1 MSNVMR
7 VLLRESY
14 SQLGNARR
22 FVGVYGDAL
31 RYCEARGKWLVWD
44 GSRWSI
50 DDTGEVERRAK
61 ATVDALKDQVRKMKN
76 APDELVKHALRSHSW
91 FNIKAMI
98 GLACTEPL
106 IPVKP
111 NDLDRDPYLL
121 NCQNGTVNLSTGKL
135 RKSRRED
142 LITKLAPV
150 VYDPHAACP
159 EFEKFLNRIMGA
171 DAELVAFLQRC
182 FGYALT
188 GDVTEKATFFLHGG
202 GDNGK
207 TTLLEAIRHV
217 LGDYAGQ
224 IPIDSLMTKKGDGG
238 VPNDIAQ
245 LNGRRFVTSS
255 EGEQGK
261 RLAEA
266 KLKLITGMGK
276 LQARFLF
283 HELFEFEPTFKIFI
297 DSNHKPEVR
306 GTDNA
311 IWNRLKLIPFD
322 VSIPKEEQDKHLL
335 EKLKAEAP
343 GILNWA
349 VRGCSD
355 WKKNGLNPPT
365 SIQAASAEYRDEM
378 DTFAE
383 FLESETIKCTATTS
397 AAAIYSAYR
406 DWCRDNDEEP
416 ISQKAVGMRL
426 TGMGYESRKLATG
439 RAWAGIQLKIT
450 PVEKAA

>member
-1 MSNVMR
+1 MKI
-7 VLLRESY
+7 LLRESY

-22 FVGVYGDAL
+22 FVGLHGDTL
-31 RYCEARGKWLVWD
+31 RYCEAWGKWLVWD
-44 GSRWSI
+44 GSRWRI

-61 ATVDALKDQVRKMKN
+61 ATVDALKDQVRKMKD
-76 APDELVKHALRSHSW
+76 APDELVKHMLRSHSW

-98 GLACTEPL
+98 GMSCTEPL

-121 NCQNGTVNLSTGKL
+121 NCQNGTINL

-182 FGYALT
+182 FGYAFT
-188 GDVTEKATFFLHGG
+188 GDVTEKAVFILHGG

-217 LGDYAGQ
+217 LGDHAGQ
-224 IPIDSLMTKKGDGG
+224 VLIDSLMTKRSDGG
-238 VPNDIAQ
+238 IPNDVAA
-245 LNGRRFVTSS
+245 LKGLRFVTSS

-261 RLAEA
+261 KLAEA
-266 KLKLITGMGK
+266 KLKQLTGMGMV
-276 LQARFLF
+276 QARFLHQEF
-283 HELFEFEPTFKIFI
+283 FQFEPTFKIFI
-297 DSNHKPEVR
+297 DSNHRPEVR

-311 IWNRLKLIPFD
+311 IWNRLKLIPFN

-349 VRGCSD
+349 VRGCSE
-355 WKKNGLNPPT
+355 WMKNGLNPPT

-397 AAAIYSAYR
+397 AADIYSAYR
-406 DWCRDNDEEP
+406 DWCHANDGEP
-416 ISQKAVGMRL
+416 ISQKAVGTRL
-426 TGMGYESRKLATG
+426 AEMGYEPRRLG
-439 RAWAGIQLKIT
+439 GERAWAGIQLKIT